1 MRTLPS
7 PFRLG
12 IQILIVALVFL
23 SGTVISAQETNASP
37 DAAKAQQDQAQPE
50 ERPLPDIP
58 TLMQQVQA
66 NLKGAEAARKDYIY
80 HSVETLQELDGNGV
94 VKKTTVN
101 QYDVFWINGVPV
113 RKLVKKNGK
122 DLTPDEQKKES
133 ERIDKDV
140 AKARERKDKAE
151 AKGKETSSRGDELVT
166 ASRILELG
174 TFSNPRRVKLDGR
187 DTIVADYAGNPKAKT
202 QNRAEEVIR
211 DLVGTVW
218 VDEQD
223 HVLRKTEGR
232 FLTAFKVGA
241 GLVVNIHK
249 DTSFSYDQKKVNGEV
264 WLPAQFEGK
273 GAFRFLLFAGFNGR
287 VTLQMSDYRKFK
299 ATATILP
306 GLNKVEDGAKTRD
319 PQ

>member
-80 HSVETLQELDGNGV
+80 HSVETLQELDGNGA

-113 RKLVKKNGK
+113 RKLVNKNGK

-151 AKGKETSSRGDELVT
+151 
-166 ASRILELG
+166 
-174 TFSNPRRVKLDGR
+174 
-187 DTIVADYAGNPKAKT
+187 
-202 QNRAEEVIR
+202 
-211 DLVGTVW
+211 
-218 VDEQD
+218 
-223 HVLRKTEGR
+223 
-232 FLTAFKVGA
+232 
-241 GLVVNIHK
+241 
-249 DTSFSYDQKKVNGEV
+249 
-264 WLPAQFEGK
+264 
-273 GAFRFLLFAGFNGR
+273 
-287 VTLQMSDYRKFK
+287 
-299 ATATILP
+299 
-306 GLNKVEDGAKTRD
+306 
-319 PQ
+319 

>member
-7 PFRLG
+7 PFRLR
-12 IQILIVALVFL
+12 IQILVVALVFL
-23 SGTVISAQETNASP
+23 SGTAVSAQETKASP
-37 DAAKAQQDQAQPE
+37 EADRAQQSQPD

-66 NLKGAEAARKDYIY
+66 NLKGTEAARKDYIY
-80 HSVETLQELDGNGV
+80 HSVENLQELGGSGA
-94 VKKTTVN
+94 VKKTTFN
-101 QYDVFWINGVPV
+101 EYDVFWINGVPV

-122 DLTPDEQKKES
+122 ELTPEEQKKES
-133 ERIDKDV
+133 ERLDKDV

-151 AKGKETSSRGDELVT
+151 AQGKDTTPRGDELVT

-202 QNRAEEVIR
+202 KNRAEDVIR

-223 HVLRKTEGR
+223 HVLRKTEGH
-232 FLTAFKVGA
+232 FVNAFKVGA
-241 GLVVNIHK
+241 GLVVNIRK
-249 DTSFSYDQKKVNGEV
+249 DTGFSFEQKKVNGEV
-264 WLPAQFEGK
+264 WLPARFEGK
-273 GAFRFLLFAGFNGR
+273 GAFRYLLFAGFNGR
-287 VTLQMSDYRKFK
+287 VTFQMSDYRKFK

-306 GLNKVEDGAKTRD
+306 GLNKVEDGAKTPA